1 MFPVVISMM
10 MVALPVRD
18 AVVEPV
24 PKSFLVSQ
32 RTLYASYDR
41 YKPPTNLEE
50 YRQRKLDLINDW
62 NRMSQENA
70 LIYQMQKQR
79 EAEKKKN
86 DFILAVPAS
95 LFFGIGLLVRIFGA
109 NAN

>member
-1 MFPVVISMM
+1 MFPLVISMM

-32 RTLYASYDR
+32 RTLYASYDPH
-41 YKPPTNLEE
+41 KPSTSL
-50 YRQRKLDLINDW
+50 QRRLDLINERK
-62 NRMSQENA
+62 RMSQENA
-70 LIYQMQKQR
+70 LIYRIQKQR

-86 DFILAVPAS
+86 DFILAFPAS
-95 LFFGIGLLVRIFGA
+95 LFFIGLLVRIFGA